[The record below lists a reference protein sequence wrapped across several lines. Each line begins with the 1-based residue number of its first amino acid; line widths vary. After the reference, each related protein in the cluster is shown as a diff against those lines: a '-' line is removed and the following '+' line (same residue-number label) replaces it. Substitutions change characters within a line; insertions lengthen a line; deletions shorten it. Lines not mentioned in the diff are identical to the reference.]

1 MTEAVPDEAAGAP
14 SPARWALI
22 VPVKPASVGKSRLVV
37 PGVAREELAR
47 AIALDTL
54 AAAAAAAR
62 VNEIVIVTD
71 DEGVRAAAAPRPAAD
86 DGGADAAAGENRW
99 TAGRT
104 PDDAG
109 ARTEVVR
116 LGQAE
121 TTSDGGGARTARVT
135 LVADPGRGLNAAIA
149 AGLAAA
155 GSPLR
160 AAMLGDL
167 PALRPADLDAALAR
181 AEEVGAAGAGASEAR
196 SSAGDPTGARIA
208 LAVADAD
215 GTGTTLLA
223 HAHPDLLRFGADSY
237 ARHLAAGAL
246 PLEVPAS
253 STLRRDVDTAAHL
266 DAARAL
272 GVGPRTSALLD

>member
-1 MTEAVPDEAAGAP
+1 VTAAVPDEAAREP
-14 SPARWALI
+14 SSAGWALI
-22 VPVKPASVGKSRLVV
+22 VPVKPAAVGKSRLVV

-54 AAAAAAAR
+54 SAAAASR
-62 VNEIVIVTD
+62 VAELVIVTD
-71 DEGVRAAAAPRPAAD
+71 DEGVRAAA
-86 DGGADAAAGENRW
+86 EVL
-99 TAGRT
+99 GRV

-109 ARTEVVR
+109 ADDAGEGRWT
-116 LGQAE
+116 AE
-121 TTSDGGGARTARVT
+121 RATDDAGAPAARVT
-135 LVADPGRGLNAAIA
+135 LVSDPGHGLNAAIA

-155 GSPLR
+155 GAQMR
-160 AAMLGDL
+160 AVMLGDL
-167 PALRPADLDAALAR
+167 PALRPADLDAALER
-181 AEEVGAAGAGASEAR
+181 AEEDRTAVAGASE
-196 SSAGDPTGARIA
+196 GDAIAAETDDTRTA

-223 HAHPDLLRFGADSY
+223 HAHPDLLCFGTDSY

-246 PLEVPAS
+246 PLDVPAS